1 MLIFSHHLIK
11 KKQKFCAP
19 SAHTSKCMFFWELDT
34 PLYTLMMIVYI
45 QWYRIFLG
53 APSLPP
59 EILLQ
64 IRLDPPLWRST
75 LITQASYK
83 WGFDDVIGWWSYNKG
98 THILLFKVWQELKI
112 IYGHYVHES
121 GSFFELCLRVGYKP
135 SILSHFGYIAKW
147 RNTPSDDVQH
157 PKI

>member
-1 MLIFSHHLIK
+1 MWRRRGAMIVGGVWSLKLYPFVDAILMPIKFKCQRYFKLPFTAEFLNSSLNFIIEPPYHNWNANIFSSFDK

-19 SAHTSKCMFFWELDT
+19 SANTSKCMFFWELDT

-64 IRLDPPLWRST
+64 IRLDPPLWRSRFIT
-75 LITQASYK
+75 LS
-83 WGFDDVIGWWSYNKG
+83 
-98 THILLFKVWQELKI
+98 I
-112 IYGHYVHES
+112 IHVRFRWCHR
-121 GSFFELCLRVGYKP
+121 LMKL
-135 SILSHFGYIAKW
+135 
-147 RNTPSDDVQH
+147 
-157 PKI
+157 